1 MARPRKDVDVGAI
14 ARLRQEGLS
23 WPEIPQDAL
32 GRCYGLSRAR
42 RTRVNESPLY
52 LLALKDGVIRD
63 ALSYSVEG
71 KVLHYVDL
79 DSHSQGRATRSGRP
93 LGQRRIKPPTRRP
106 FPSAS

>member
-1 MARPRKDVDVGAI
+1 
-14 ARLRQEGLS
+14 
-23 WPEIPQDAL
+23 
-32 GRCYGLSRAR
+32 
-42 RTRVNESPLY
+42 

-79 DSHSQGRATRSGRP
+79 DRTAKDVPLDRVDRSVSAEF
-93 LGQRRIKPPTRRP
+93 KPPTRRP